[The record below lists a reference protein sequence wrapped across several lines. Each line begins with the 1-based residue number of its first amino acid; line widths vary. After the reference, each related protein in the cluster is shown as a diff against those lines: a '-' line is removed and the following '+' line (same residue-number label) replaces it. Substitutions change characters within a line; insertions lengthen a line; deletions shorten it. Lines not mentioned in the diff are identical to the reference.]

1 MSAEVLGWI
10 VQCAVCPQRAL
21 VAAQPDGDWTCPRC
35 AEVTGG
41 FGDVD
46 LAQAEPVPAM
56 AGNWGADEW
65 WLKKVRG

>member
-1 MSAEVLGWI
+1 MTAVIGFH
-10 VQCAVCPQRAL
+10 VQCNVCPQRAL

-46 LAQAEPVPAM
+46 VAAAERP
-56 AGNWGADEW
+56 DERQNR
-65 WLKKVRG
+65 LTRSEVQP

>member
-1 MSAEVLGWI
+1 MSAEVLGFI
-10 VQCAVCPQRAL
+10 AQCSVCPQRA
-21 VAAQPDGDWTCPRC
+21 VVDTQPSGDWTCPRC

-46 LAQAEPVPAM
+46 VAQAESVAPADT
-56 AGNWGADEW
+56 WPADEW